1 MNPHGL
7 ALQKTQS
14 LNIILLLIHEPKAK
28 YNILKVIKDC
38 GGTGQDGEWIMF
50 KEGTAGEPISQQQ
63 LWKLKTSQ
71 NEVLH
76 VIKDSN

>member
-14 LNIILLLIHEPKAK
+14 LNIILLLIHEPKTK
-28 YNILKVIKDC
+28 SNILKVIKDC

-50 KEGTAGEPISQQQ
+50 KGGTVGEPISQQQ
-63 LWKLKTSQ
+63 LWKLKPSQ
-71 NEVLH
+71 NDVLH